1 MSSQPPMAQ
10 ADQATRTPIRIVLV
24 DDHAVLRAGTRR
36 ILEDEPDL
44 RVIGEAS
51 DGEGAI
57 TLATQSQPDVV
68 VIDISMPHMDGIAA
82 STELRRSC
90 PLARL
95 LILTA
100 YDRRAY
106 VRAFFRLGAAG
117 YLLKSSSA
125 TDLIAA
131 IRRIHMGEHVYDPAV
146 LDLLAPVNKSPTE
159 PTAREL
165 DVIREIA
172 LGRSNREIA
181 EALGL
186 TENTVEYHLRNAY
199 GKLGVTSRSD
209 ALRRARDMQW
219 LDSLGPLC

>member
-1 MSSQPPMAQ
+1 MAQ

-90 PLARL
+90 PSARL

>member
-1 MSSQPPMAQ
+1 
-10 ADQATRTPIRIVLV
+10 
-24 DDHAVLRAGTRR
+24 
-36 ILEDEPDL
+36 
-44 RVIGEAS
+44 
-51 DGEGAI
+51 
-57 TLATQSQPDVV
+57 
-68 VIDISMPHMDGIAA
+68 
-82 STELRRSC
+82 
-90 PLARL
+90 
-95 LILTA
+95 
-100 YDRRAY
+100 
-106 VRAFFRLGAAG
+106 
-117 YLLKSSSA
+117 
-125 TDLIAA
+125 
-131 IRRIHMGEHVYDPAV
+131 MGEHVYDPAV